1 MQGMN
6 TGRRYKT
13 NTGKYKMYN
22 AMLKLDKEDYDILYE
37 LYFKNISIHQLS
49 KKLNISRST
58 VRWRRDKA
66 LKRLKKIISKNNKK
80 FCSPLIIR
88 CYKIVFC

>member
-22 AMLKLDKEDYDILYE
+22 AMLELDKEDYEILYE
-37 LYFKNISIHQLS
+37 LYFKNTSIRQLS
-49 KKLNISRST
+49 KQLGAGRTT

-66 LKRLKKIISKNNKK
+66 LNHLKSIITKEVGKEKTKK
-80 FCSPLIIR
+80 LLE
-88 CYKIVFC
+88 